1 MRPFAATLFT
11 VAAMGCCLAAPV
23 FAADAPAEP
32 MQPSAVGKMM
42 MSASDKEFFPA
53 AASAG
58 MLEIE
63 TSKLALATSQNA
75 DVKAFAQKMVDDH
88 TKAAEE
94 LKAIAATKNVTLP
107 TAMVKHHQKM
117 FDHLKDEKPGKDFDS
132 AYQNIQVVAHKEA
145 VTLFSKASTKSKDPE
160 VKAWA
165 AKTLP
170 TLQHHGAM
178 AKDLDQKVKS

>member
-1 MRPFAATLFT
+1 MRTPVTMAFLAVISLGAATA
-11 VAAMGCCLAAPV
+11 VMAD
-23 FAADAPAEP
+23 DAPAEP
-32 MQPSAVGKMM
+32 MKPSAVGKAI
-42 MSASDKEFFPA
+42 MSVSDKEFFPA

-58 MLEIE
+58 MLEVE
-63 TSKLALATSQNA
+63 TSKLALQTSQNA

-88 TKAAEE
+88 TKAADE
-94 LKAIAATKNVTLP
+94 LKALAASKSITLP
-107 TAMVKHHQKM
+107 TSMSKHHQVM
-117 FDHLKDEKPGKDFDS
+117 FDHLKDEKAGKEFDG

-145 VTLFSKASTKSKDPE
+145 VTLFSKASTDSKDPE

-178 AKDLDQKVKS
+178 AKDLKPE

>member
-1 MRPFAATLFT
+1 MRILPTFCIAA
-11 VAAMGCCLAAPV
+11 ALACSVPV
-23 FAADAPAEP
+23 MADDQPAEP
-32 MQPSAVGKMM
+32 MKPSAVGKMV
-42 MSASDKEFFPA
+42 MSAKDKEFFPA

-63 TSKLALATSQNA
+63 TSQLALKTSQNA

-94 LKAIAATKNVTLP
+94 LKTLAQSKNFTLP
-107 TAMVKHHQKM
+107 TAMSDHHQKM
-117 FDHLKDEKPGKDFDS
+117 YDHLKDEKPGKDFDS
-132 AYQNIQVVAHKEA
+132 TYQNTQVLAHKEA
-145 VTLFSKASTKSKDPE
+145 VTLFSKVSTDSKDPE

-178 AKDLDQKVKS
+178 AHDLDAKIK

>member
-1 MRPFAATLFT
+1 MHIFQKTLFAAVLS
-11 VAAMGCCLAAPV
+11 CCLAAPV
-23 FAADAPAEP
+23 MAADEPAEP
-32 MQPSAVGKMM
+32 MKPSAVGKVV
-42 MSASDKEFFPA
+42 MSAANDEFFPA

-75 DVKAFAQKMVDDH
+75 QVKAFAKKMVEDH
-88 TKAAEE
+88 TKADEE
-94 LKAIAATKNVTLP
+94 LKALAATKKITLP
-107 TAMVKHHQKM
+107 TAMSKHHQTM
-117 FDHLKDEKPGKDFDS
+117 FDHLKDEKPGEEFDK

-145 VTLFSKASTKSKDPE
+145 VTLFSKVSTDSKDAE

-165 AKTLP
+165 GKTLP

-178 AKDLDQKVKS
+178 AKDLDKKVNP